1 MSNILCLI
9 PARGGS
15 RRVPRKNV
23 LPLAGKPLL
32 AYTLEA
38 AIDSGVFADV
48 VVSSDDAEILAV
60 AREWGAGTDERAASL
75 AGDTV
80 PMVRVAEEYL
90 RRDGMN
96 TRYDHVAVMLP
107 TCPFRTAEDVRR
119 AAALYARQT
128 GDVSLIAV
136 TNYEFPPQLAM
147 TIAEDAGLLPSEVEP
162 YGSEMAKVHLS
173 VRDRLAAEPNGN
185 YVVVTG
191 ITPTPLG
198 EGKSTTTL
206 GLSQALGAHLGKR
219 VFTCIRQPSQG
230 PTFGIKGGAAVRPVP
245 RRAACETPRVAPPPT
260 SFVAPPTLY
269 AGRRLLASHQDDH
282 LQPAPDGAC
291 CEAALARL
299 LARSPRPHAARASP
313 SLPTQGDLHAITAAN
328 NLLAAA
334 IDTRMFHERNM
345 TDEVMFARLFP
356 ANKEGKRRFTPVMLR
371 RLAKL
376 GMDKTD
382 PDAMTTEER
391 QKKRPCYS
399 PFLAQTTA

>member
-147 TIAEDAGLLPSEVEP
+147 TIAEDAGLAMREP
-162 YGSEMAKVHLS
+162 ETYLRTTRSQSIDTAYHPNGALYMAS
-173 VRDRLAAEPNGN
+173 VTRFLANGTFFHEPMVGYAMPPERSLDIDYPYQFQMAEALMQERLATAES
-185 YVVVTG
+185 
-191 ITPTPLG
+191 
-198 EGKSTTTL
+198 E
-206 GLSQALGAHLGKR
+206 
-219 VFTCIRQPSQG
+219 
-230 PTFGIKGGAAVRPVP
+230 
-245 RRAACETPRVAPPPT
+245 
-260 SFVAPPTLY
+260 SF
-269 AGRRLLASHQDDH
+269 
-282 LQPAPDGAC
+282 
-291 CEAALARL
+291 
-299 LARSPRPHAARASP
+299 
-313 SLPTQGDLHAITAAN
+313 
-328 NLLAAA
+328 
-334 IDTRMFHERNM
+334 
-345 TDEVMFARLFP
+345 
-356 ANKEGKRRFTPVMLR
+356 
-371 RLAKL
+371 
-376 GMDKTD
+376 
-382 PDAMTTEER
+382 
-391 QKKRPCYS
+391 
-399 PFLAQTTA
+399 